1 MEKKPSSH
9 ARKWS
14 AAVVATAVLAG
25 GVYAVPH
32 IFADGSPK
40 SEAKVAAPADKT
52 ANTNAV
58 SAPSAA
64 ASATQ
69 SVSAANKP
77 TAVRTVSASASVTK
91 VGNAEVYLPVISI
104 DPKKSSVTATRAA
117 LIDLEVMTLRA
128 VEHFPLDSSEKAYAT
143 LTETRNRAVEVLSDP
158 SAPTDRIYAT
168 SRKLEEALDRYNG
181 EAISNANAVKK
192 VLADTKS
199 KTSNNTAGALVLQG
213 IAEAQ
218 NKLAADSTKDG
229 ALSAYKQ
236 FLLRESEANDITAF
250 RASDYT
256 SVLKQ
261 YEANIEARTENID
274 EDLVEDL
281 REAYDTSA
289 AALEAILDRTSG
301 KNELDAAK
309 SGVET
314 TYAALNEGLTLAAD
328 IKSAEPLLDSPTGKE
343 KGQYG
348 ASSVGTLKR
357 AIGKAERALEKS
369 TTAEQ
374 VKEARSDLAAAV
386 STFKN
391 SRNS

>member
-32 IFADGSPK
+32 IFADGSPE
-40 SEAKVAAPADKT
+40 SEAKVAASADKT
-52 ANTNAV
+52 ASTKASPVPN
-58 SAPSAA
+58 AA
-64 ASATQ
+64 ASVTT
-69 SVSAANKP
+69 SVSASSTS
-77 TAVRTVSASASVTK
+77 TAVRTASASVTK
-91 VGNAEVYLPVISI
+91 IGNAEVYLPVISI

-128 VEHFPLDSSEKAYAT
+128 VEHFPLDTSEKAYAT

-158 SAPTDRIYAT
+158 NAPIDRIYST
-168 SRKLEEALDRYNG
+168 SRKLEESLDRYNG

-192 VLADTKS
+192 VLADAKS
-199 KTSNNTAGALVLQG
+199 KSGNNAAGALVLQG
-213 IAEAQ
+213 VAEAQ
-218 NKLAADSTKDG
+218 NKLSADSTKDG

-261 YEANIEARTENID
+261 YEANIKARTENVD

-281 REAYDTSA
+281 RDSFDTSA

-301 KNELDAAK
+301 KNELDAAQ

-314 TYAALNEGLTLAAD
+314 TYAALNEGLSLAAD

-343 KGQYG
+343 KGQYA
-348 ASSVGTLKR
+348 ASAVGTLKR

-374 VKEARSDLAAAV
+374 VKEASSDLSSAV
-386 STFKN
+386 SEFK
-391 SRNS
+391 SKRNT

>member
-1 MEKKPSSH
+1 MEKKASSH

-32 IFADGSPK
+32 IFADGSPE

-52 ANTNAV
+52 ASTNASSV
-58 SAPSAA
+58 PSAG

-69 SVSAANKP
+69 LLSASTTP
-77 TAVRTVSASASVTK
+77 TAVRTASTSASVIK

-128 VEHFPLDSSEKAYAT
+128 VEHFPLDTSEKAYAT
-143 LTETRNRAVEVLSDP
+143 LTETRNRAVEVLADP

-192 VLADTKS
+192 ALADAKS
-199 KTSNNTAGALVLQG
+199 KTANNASGALVLQG
-213 IAEAQ
+213 VIEAQ
-218 NKLAADSTKDG
+218 NKLAADSTKDS

-236 FLLRESEANDITAF
+236 FLLRESEANDITVF

-261 YEANIEARTENID
+261 YEANIEARTEKVD
-274 EDLVEDL
+274 DDLVEDL

-289 AALEAILDRTSG
+289 AALKAILDRTSG
-301 KNELDAAK
+301 KNELDAAQ

-343 KGQYG
+343 KGQYA
-348 ASSVGTLKR
+348 ASAVGTLKR
-357 AIGKAERALEKS
+357 AIGKAERALETSVTKQQLTDS
-369 TTAEQ
+369 RE
-374 VKEARSDLAAAV
+374 VLADSVQA
-386 STFKN
+386 FKAKIN
-391 SRNS
+391 K